1 MHINKN
7 KWTYKTKESKNALC
21 CLQSRT
27 PWDLDGLM
35 DMKIP
40 IEQSSHVNYHL
51 QHRWMISLTCTTVSL
66 LWNKANLCPGAA
78 VLPRESSKN
87 PLEAVRTY
95 EWKSPLSKRGWNTQK
110 MGLIYEHQVH
120 QNNFHW
126 GTTASVEKS
135 LPGRPCTEHGLS
147 EASSPA
153 AQ

>member
-1 MHINKN
+1 
-7 KWTYKTKESKNALC
+7 
-21 CLQSRT
+21 
-27 PWDLDGLM
+27 
-35 DMKIP
+35 MKIP

-51 QHRWMISLTCTTVSL
+51 QHRWMSSLTCTTLSL

-78 VLPRESSKN
+78 VIPRESSRN

-153 AQ
+153 ARIAPVCCSLKAPVTEADVCGPCSLRALDPS